1 MSKKTKHVLVL
12 ITVNVFFVLVCFFVL
27 VPVLYAFSVSLN
39 AENSLL
45 GSDFSFLPK
54 HMTLQNYKAV
64 FTEKPVLLWLKNS
77 LILAVTTLVI
87 SLGTGIPAAYAFSR
101 KRFSGRKAILKLL
114 ILLYAFPS
122 LLSMT
127 ALYKLPELS
136 ATLEMRYEMN
146 GAGQLSVTEKLT
158 ADPARKDIPDMFRF
172 GMQLVMPEHFDRI
185 VYYGRGPGENYADR
199 KSSTFMGCYRQLVS
213 EQFYPYVRPQE
224 TGSKSDVRW
233 WKVTDADGRGV
244 MFTSAKPFFAT
255 ALHYLTGDLDDGEV
269 KHQRHS
275 GELHER
281 DLTCVSLDGYQMGLG
296 CVDSWGALPRP
307 EYRRPYGDYSFTVV
321 MTPVKQK

>member
-12 ITVNVFFVLVCFFVL
+12 ITVNVFFILVCFFVL

-45 GSDFSFLPK
+45 GSDFSFLPN

-101 KRFSGRKAILKLL
+101 KRFPGRKAILKLL

-127 ALYKLPELS
+127 ALYKLLS
-136 ATLEMRYEMN
+136 PMGLINTRT
-146 GAGQLSVTEKLT
+146 G
-158 ADPARKDIPDMFRF
+158 
-172 GMQLVMPEHFDRI
+172 LVI
-185 VYYGRGPGENYADR
+185 VYTGTMAVFALWNMKGYFDTIPVEIEEAAMIDGA
-199 KSSTFMGCYRQLVS
+199 TQL
-213 EQFYPYVRPQE
+213 EQ
-224 TGSKSDVRW
+224 
-233 WKVTDADGRGV
+233 VTKIV
-244 MFTSAKPFFAT
+244 LPLAKPTIAVTAMMVLVYVWNEYIFAINFMAGSDTYTLAAGLYSLQATEMSGSWPIFSAASLIVSLPILIVFFALQKNMT
-255 ALHYLTGDLDDGEV
+255 EGLTSGGV
-269 KHQRHS
+269 K
-275 GELHER
+275 G
-281 DLTCVSLDGYQMGLG
+281 
-296 CVDSWGALPRP
+296 
-307 EYRRPYGDYSFTVV
+307 
-321 MTPVKQK
+321 

>member
-12 ITVNVFFVLVCFFVL
+12 ITVNVFFILVCFFVL

-101 KRFSGRKAILKLL
+101 KRFPGRKAILKLL

-127 ALYKLPELS
+127 ALYKLLS
-136 ATLEMRYEMN
+136 PPVEIEEAAMIDGATQLE
-146 GAGQLSVTEKLT
+146 QVTKIVLPLAKPTIAVT
-158 ADPARKDIPDMFRF
+158 AM
-172 GMQLVMPEHFDRI
+172 MVLVYVWNEYIFAI
-185 VYYGRGPGENYADR
+185 N
-199 KSSTFMGCYRQLVS
+199 FM
-213 EQFYPYVRPQE
+213 
-224 TGSKSDVRW
+224 TGSDTYTLAAGLYSLQATEMSGSW
-233 WKVTDADGRGV
+233 PI
-244 MFTSAKPFFAT
+244 FSAASLIVSLPILIVFFALQKNMT
-255 ALHYLTGDLDDGEV
+255 EGLTSGGV
-269 KHQRHS
+269 K
-275 GELHER
+275 G
-281 DLTCVSLDGYQMGLG
+281 
-296 CVDSWGALPRP
+296 
-307 EYRRPYGDYSFTVV
+307 
-321 MTPVKQK
+321 

>member
-12 ITVNVFFVLVCFFVL
+12 ITVNVFFILVCFFVL

-45 GSDFSFLPK
+45 GSDFSFLPN

-101 KRFSGRKAILKLL
+101 KRFPGRKAILKML

-127 ALYKLPELS
+127 ALYKLLS
-136 ATLEMRYEMN
+136 PMGLINTRTGLVIVYTGTMAVFALWNMKGYFDTIPVEIEEAAMIDGATQLEQVTKIVLPLAKPNGYDGSRLCMERVYFRHQFHDGIRYLYT
-146 GAGQLSVTEKLT
+146 GGGLIFAAGDGDERKLADFLGSIPDRVS
-158 ADPARKDIPDMFRF
+158 ADP
-172 GMQLVMPEHFDRI
+172 DRI
-185 VYYGRGPGENYADR
+185 FRIAKEHDRGSDLRWSEGIDR
-199 KSSTFMGCYRQLVS
+199 RKRKY
-213 EQFYPYVRPQE
+213 E
-224 TGSKSDVRW
+224 SKCSITYTHVP
-233 WKVTDADGRGV
+233 VCI
-244 MFTSAKPFFAT
+244 
-255 ALHYLTGDLDDGEV
+255 
-269 KHQRHS
+269 
-275 GELHER
+275 R
-281 DLTCVSLDGYQMGLG
+281 D
-296 CVDSWGALPRP
+296 R
-307 EYRRPYGDYSFTVV
+307 
-321 MTPVKQK
+321 